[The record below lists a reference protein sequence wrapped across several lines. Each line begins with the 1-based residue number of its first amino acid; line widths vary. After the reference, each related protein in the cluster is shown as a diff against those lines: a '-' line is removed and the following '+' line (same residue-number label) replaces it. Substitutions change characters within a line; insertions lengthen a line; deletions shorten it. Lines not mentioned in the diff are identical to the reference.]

1 MPTDLPITEAE
12 RHVMEA
18 VWARG
23 PASSRDIVQA
33 VQADENWH
41 PKTVQTLISRL
52 VAKDMLQREKH
63 GRGYLY
69 TPTVDREEFV
79 RRKSRQFVGT
89 FFRGRI
95 TPLVAAFAETGNL
108 NREDLQQLKDFVES
122 LDAEHR
128 EDES

>member
-1 MPTDLPITEAE
+1 MSTDLPITEAE

-23 PASSRDIVQA
+23 ASSSREIVQA
-33 VQADENWH
+33 VQADEDWH

-69 TPTVDREEFV
+69 SPTVDREEFV

-95 TPLVAAFAETGNL
+95 TPLVAAFAETGKL
-108 NREDLQQLKDFVES
+108 SKEDLKQLRDFVES
-122 LDAEHR
+122 LDDKHP
-128 EDES
+128 EDKT

>member
-1 MPTDLPITEAE
+1 MSTDLPITEAE

-18 VWARG
+18 VWAHG
-23 PASSRDIVQA
+23 PASSREIVQA
-33 VQADENWH
+33 VQADEDWH

-52 VAKDMLQREKH
+52 VAKNMLQREKR

-69 TPTVDREEFV
+69 WPTVDREEFV

-89 FFRGRI
+89 LFRGRI
-95 TPLVAAFAETGNL
+95 TPLVAAFAETGKL
-108 NREDLQQLKDFVES
+108 SREDLEQLRDFVES

>member
-1 MPTDLPITEAE
+1 M
-12 RHVMEA
+12 
-18 VWARG
+18 
-23 PASSRDIVQA
+23 
-33 VQADENWH
+33 
-41 PKTVQTLISRL
+41 QTLISRL
-52 VAKDMLQREKH
+52 VAKGMLQREKH

-69 TPTVDREEFV
+69 STTVDREEFV

-108 NREDLQQLKDFVES
+108 SREDLEQLRDFVES
-122 LDAEHR
+122 LDDEHR

>member
-1 MPTDLPITEAE
+1 MSTEMPITEAE

-18 VWARG
+18 VWAHG
-23 PASSRDIVQA
+23 PASSRTIIEA
-33 VQADENWH
+33 VQAEEDWH
-41 PKTVQTLISRL
+41 PKTVQTLIGRL

-69 TPTVDREEFV
+69 SPTVNREEFI

-95 TPLVAAFAETGNL
+95 TPLVAAFAETGKL
-108 NREDLQQLKDFVES
+108 NREDLRQLREFVES
-122 LDAEHR
+122 LDAEDG